1 MKAAG
6 RAAVPPA
13 PLAPFDKDGENMLP
27 LIAASCGASSC
38 AAALLCAA
46 AGPRVIGKAAQPLS
60 LAAAG
65 FITALAFSH
74 IIPEAFE
81 GGDPHALG
89 LLMLIGVLALHAA
102 ESFIGSGGH
111 GHDHHGAMSEGG
123 SGILAGTFLHTLCDG
138 VVIAASYMSDV
149 HVGLAMTLAVLSH
162 EIPHEIGDYAVLVS
176 LGMSR
181 SRAYCVNAAA
191 FIGTMTGGLC
201 AYFVISGFDNLLPY
215 ALALSGA
222 SFLYV
227 ALSDLLPRFRAHDG
241 FKRNAARL
249 ILILAGVVLCL
260 LIASHD

>member
-1 MKAAG
+1 
-6 RAAVPPA
+6 
-13 PLAPFDKDGENMLP
+13 MLP
-27 LIAASCGASSC
+27 LIAASCGISSC

-46 AGPRVIGKAAQPLS
+46 AGSRITGKAALPLS

-65 FITALAFSH
+65 FIIALALSH

-89 LLMLIGVLALHAA
+89 LLMLVGVLALYSA
-102 ESFIGSGGH
+102 ESLLGSFGH
-111 GHDHHGAMSEGG
+111 HDHGEHGAMSEGG
-123 SGILAGTFLHTLCDG
+123 TGILAGTFLHTICDG
-138 VVIAASYMSDV
+138 VVIACSYMSDI
-149 HVGLAMTLAVLSH
+149 HVGIAMTVAVLSH
-162 EIPHEIGDYAVLVS
+162 EIAHEIGDYAVLVS

-181 SRAYCVNAAA
+181 ARAYCVNASA
-191 FIGTMTGGLC
+191 FLGSMTGGLA
-201 AYFVISGFDNLLPY
+201 AYFVISGFEHLLPY

-241 FKRNAARL
+241 VRRNAARILL
-249 ILILAGVVLCL
+249 ILVGVVLCL

>member
-1 MKAAG
+1 M
-6 RAAVPPA
+6 R
-13 PLAPFDKDGENMLP
+13 P
-27 LIAASCGASSC
+27 LIAVSCAASPC
-38 AAALLCAA
+38 AAALWCAA
-46 AGPRVIGKAAQPLS
+46 AGHRVIGKAAQPLS

-65 FITALAFSH
+65 FITALALSH
-74 IIPEAFE
+74 IIPEALE
-81 GGDPHALG
+81 SGDPHALG
-89 LLMLIGVLALHAA
+89 LVMLIGVLALYAA
-102 ESFIGSGGH
+102 ESFIGSA
-111 GHDHHGAMSEGG
+111 GHDHGHHGAMSEGG
-123 SGILAGTFLHTLCDG
+123 AGILAGTSMHTLCDG
-138 VVIAASYMSDV
+138 VVIAASYMSNP
-149 HVGLAMTLAVLSH
+149 HVGVAMTLAVLSH

-191 FIGTMTGGLC
+191 FLGTMAGGLA

-227 ALSDLLPRFRAHDG
+227 ALSDLMPRFRARDG

-249 ILILAGVVLCL
+249 ILILAGVALCL